1 MLHRAPPRPVFL
13 PRMRHVLVPL
23 DINPTPPP
31 AASTLFE
38 AAGATMGTSWSARLM
53 LPAGVRS
60 KLGERMQA
68 ELDGIVDEM
77 SHWLPESTLGR
88 YNRAPAG
95 SWIAIPPR
103 FAEVL
108 DYALGVFDA
117 SGGAYDPFAGALVNL
132 WGFGPERRYDQA
144 GFYAPAAD
152 AVQAV
157 LARRAALHPVFDREG
172 QRLLQPGGALLDLS
186 SVAKGYAVDR
196 LAFCLEQHGVRH
208 YVVEIGGELRGAGT
222 KPDGQPWWVTLE
234 GVPGADSVET
244 VAALHGL
251 AVATSGDYRR
261 YFEHGLHQQG
271 TKRASHTLD
280 PRSGYPIANDVASA
294 TVLAPTCMA
303 ADALS
308 TTITVLGAEAG
319 LAFAEECGLAARLL
333 LRRDHGLEEVTTNAY
348 RAMLQ

>member
-1 MLHRAPPRPVFL
+1 
-13 PRMRHVLVPL
+13 MRQVLVPL
-23 DINPTPPP
+23 DINPAPPP

-38 AAGATMGTSWSARLM
+38 AAGSTMGTSWSARLM

-68 ELDGIVDEM
+68 ELDGIVAEM
-77 SHWLPESTLGR
+77 SHWLPDSVLGR

-144 GFYAPAAD
+144 GFYAPAAS
-152 AVQAV
+152 AVQDV
-157 LARRAALHPVFDREG
+157 LAQRAALHPVFDREG

-208 YVVEIGGELRGAGT
+208 YVVEIGGELRGAGM

-234 GVPGADSVET
+234 GVPGASSVET

-261 YFEHGLHQQG
+261 YFQHGQR
-271 TKRASHTLD
+271 RASHTLD
-280 PRSGYPIANDVASA
+280 PRTGYPIANDVAST
-294 TVLAPTCMA
+294 TVLASTCMA

-319 LAFAEECGLAARLL
+319 LAFAEERGLAARLL
-333 LRRDHGLEEVTTNAY
+333 LRRERNPGLEDITTSAW

>member
-1 MLHRAPPRPVFL
+1 
-13 PRMRHVLVPL
+13 MRQVLVPL
-23 DINPTPPP
+23 KIDPSPPP
-31 AASTLFE
+31 ATSTLFD
-38 AAGATMGTSWSARLM
+38 AAGSTMGTSWSARLM

-60 KLGERMQA
+60 RLGERMQA
-68 ELDGIVDEM
+68 ELDGIVAEM
-77 SHWLPESTLGR
+77 SHWLPDSVLGR

-95 SWIAIPPR
+95 SWTTIPPR

-108 DYALGVFDA
+108 DYALGVHHA

-144 GFYAPAAD
+144 GYYAPAPQ
-152 AVQAV
+152 AVHDV
-157 LARRAALHPVFDREG
+157 LARRAQLHPAFDRA
-172 QRLLQPGGALLDLS
+172 QSRLLQPGGALLDLS

-208 YVVEIGGELRGAGT
+208 YLAEIGGELRGAGT

-251 AVATSGDYRR
+251 SVATSGDYRR
-261 YFEHGLHQQG
+261 YFDHGAR
-271 TKRASHTLD
+271 RASHTLD
-280 PRSGYPIANDVASA
+280 PRSGYPIANDVASS
-294 TVLAPTCMA
+294 TVLHPSCMA

-308 TTITVLGAEAG
+308 TTITVLGFEAG
-319 LAFAEECGLAARLL
+319 LAFAEERDLAARLL
-333 LRRDHGLEEVTTNAY
+333 RRRERGTGLEEITTRAW

>member
-1 MLHRAPPRPVFL
+1 
-13 PRMRHVLVPL
+13 MRHVLVPL
-23 DINPTPPP
+23 DIDPTPPP

-38 AAGATMGTSWSARLM
+38 AGGSTMGTSWSARLM

-95 SWIAIPPR
+95 SWTDIPPR

-108 DYALGVFDA
+108 DYALGVFEA
-117 SGGAYDPFAGALVNL
+117 SGGAYDPFAGVLVNL

-144 GFYAPAAD
+144 GFYAPAPA
-152 AVQAV
+152 AVHEV
-157 LARRAALHPVFDREG
+157 LAQRAGLHPEFDRAAA
-172 QRLLQPGGALLDLS
+172 RLLQPGGALLDLS

-234 GVPGADSVET
+234 GVPGASSVET
-244 VAALHGL
+244 VAALHGM

-271 TKRASHTLD
+271 VQRASHTLD
-280 PRSGYPIANDVASA
+280 PRSGYPIANSVASS
-294 TVLAPTCMA
+294 TVLASTCMA

-319 LAFAEECGLAARLL
+319 LAFAEERGLAARLL
-333 LRRDHGLEEVTTNAY
+333 LRRAHHPGLEEITTSAW

>member
-68 ELDGIVDEM
+68 ELDGIVNEM
-77 SHWLPESTLGR
+77 SHWLPDSVLGR
-88 YNRAPAG
+88 YNRALAG

-144 GFYAPAAD
+144 GFYAPAVD
-152 AVQAV
+152 AVQDV
-157 LARRAALHPVFDREG
+157 LARRAALHPVFDRAG

-261 YFEHGLHQQG
+261 YFEHGLQ
-271 TKRASHTLD
+271 RASHTLD

-294 TVLAPTCMA
+294 TVLAATCMA

-319 LAFAEECGLAARLL
+319 LAFAEARGLAARLL
-333 LRRDHGLEEVTTNAY
+333 LRRDHGLEEVTTSAY

>member
-1 MLHRAPPRPVFL
+1 
-13 PRMRHVLVPL
+13 MRQVLVPL
-23 DINPTPPP
+23 AIDPSPPP
-31 AASTLFE
+31 AGSTLFD
-38 AAGATMGTSWSARLM
+38 AAGSTMGTRWSARLM
-53 LPAGVRS
+53 LPSGVRS

-77 SHWLPESTLGR
+77 SHWLPDSVLGR

-108 DYALGVFDA
+108 DYALGVFEA
-117 SGGAYDPFAGALVNL
+117 SGGAYDPYAGALVNL

-144 GFYAPAAD
+144 GFHAPAPE
-152 AVQAV
+152 AVHDV
-157 LARRAALHPVFDREG
+157 LAQRAALHPVFDRAG

-234 GVPGADSVET
+234 GVPGAESVET

-261 YFEHGLHQQG
+261 YFEQNAR
-271 TKRASHTLD
+271 RASHTLD
-280 PRSGYPIANDVASA
+280 PRSGYPIANDVASS
-294 TVLAPTCMA
+294 TVLHASCMA

-319 LAFAEECGLAARLL
+319 LAFAEERGLAARLL
-333 LRRDHGLEEVTTNAY
+333 LRRERSHGLEEITTSAW